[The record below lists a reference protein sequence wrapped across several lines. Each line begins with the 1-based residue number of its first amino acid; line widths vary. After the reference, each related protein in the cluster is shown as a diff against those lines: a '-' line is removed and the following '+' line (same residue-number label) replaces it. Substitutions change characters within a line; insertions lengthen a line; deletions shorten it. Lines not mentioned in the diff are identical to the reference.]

1 MITTKDIDDFLASRE
16 VLSTNIEA
24 FHAGKR
30 ELYRVVAGELRKLT
44 CDGKSTLLTRI
55 FPNISMHPIQGSF
68 SRMPESLRKGLV
80 LHIPSTIESDGRGG
94 SRISS
99 LFNLESQM
107 IPLEDWLDQPLFN
120 ERITIRDLIR
130 SVSDKES
137 VHSDRRYNETLL
149 FTKSVKLSDEDMHK
163 QHIVAIGEYL
173 LRMMEGAIQQY
184 PKLFQVG

>member
-1 MITTKDIDDFLASRE
+1 
-16 VLSTNIEA
+16 
-24 FHAGKR
+24 
-30 ELYRVVAGELRKLT
+30 
-44 CDGKSTLLTRI
+44 
-55 FPNISMHPIQGSF
+55 
-68 SRMPESLRKGLV
+68 
-80 LHIPSTIESDGRGG
+80 
-94 SRISS
+94 
-99 LFNLESQM
+99 M